1 MVASAARQ
9 NPNNVIFPAGVVMT
23 QVLSQSR
30 KKKPARRDPSSPLD
44 GVQHIV
50 LENASWELYDQLLRE
65 VGDRPIRINY
75 DQGRLEM
82 MSPLPEHEEVKTLIH
97 DLIKALVGELNIE
110 IKSLGSTTFR
120 REDKAKGLEPDQ
132 CYYFKNE
139 RRMRGRKRLNLK
151 KDPPPEL
158 VIEIDITHRSV
169 DRETIYAGLGVPEI
183 WRWDG
188 TKLECLELT
197 AGAYRLR
204 TKSLAF
210 PFLAPA
216 DLTRFIRMR
225 SRTGENAI
233 LRKFRDWVRAS
244 GWVE

>member
-1 MVASAARQ
+1 M
-9 NPNNVIFPAGVVMT
+9 I
-23 QVLSQSR
+23 QVLSQPR
-30 KKKPARRDPSSPLD
+30 KKQPAARRQSDSPLD
-44 GVQHIV
+44 DIQHIV
-50 LENASWELYDQLLRE
+50 LEDATWELYDQLLRE
-65 VGDRPIRINY
+65 SGDRPIRINY

-97 DLIKALVGELNIE
+97 DLIKALIGELNIE

-120 REDKAKGLEPDQ
+120 RRDKAKGLEPDQ

-139 RRMRGRKRLNLK
+139 KKMRGRKRLNLR

-158 VIEIDITHRSV
+158 VVEIDITHRLV
-169 DRETIYAGLGVPEI
+169 DREQIYAALGVREI

-188 TKLECLELT
+188 TKLKCLEL
-197 AGAYRLR
+197 ASDVYRLR

-216 DLTRFIRMR
+216 DLTRFIHMR
-225 SRTGENAI
+225 TRTGENAI
-233 LRKFRDWVRAS
+233 IRKFRDWVRAN
-244 GWVE
+244 GWSKAN

>member
-1 MVASAARQ
+1 
-9 NPNNVIFPAGVVMT
+9 MT
-23 QVLSQSR
+23 QVLSHPRR
-30 KKKPARRDPSSPLD
+30 KKAAPGREANSQLD
-44 GVQHIV
+44 GIQHIV
-50 LENASWELYDQLLRE
+50 LENATWELYDQLLRDI
-65 VGDRPIRINY
+65 GDRPIRINY

-97 DLIKALVGELNIE
+97 DLIKVLIAEMDIE

-120 REDKAKGLEPDQ
+120 RREKATGLEPDQ

-139 RRMRGRKRLNLK
+139 KRMRGRKRLNLK
-151 KDPPPEL
+151 RDPAPEL

-169 DRETIYAGLGVPEI
+169 DRESIYAALDVPEI

-188 TKLECLELT
+188 TKLECLEL
-197 AGAYRLR
+197 AGGAYRLR
-204 TKSLAF
+204 SKSLVF

-225 SRTGENAI
+225 TRTGETALI
-233 LRKFRDWVRAS
+233 RKFRDWVREN
-244 GWVE
+244 GWAK